1 MVRFKLRWHTLDPF
15 MATAGHYDNKSPNL
29 VKHYAEDCGYKYLSA
44 SNKEDFLM
52 NLPSFLRVRRIRG
65 AGTLIQ

>member
-29 VKHYAEDCGYKYLSA
+29 VKHLCRGLRLQILISIKHRGILNESA
-44 SNKEDFLM
+44 
-52 NLPSFLRVRRIRG
+52 
-65 AGTLIQ
+65 LIPQGQEGQVH